1 MTYSGRYADL
11 ADRHLA
17 ATLAVEDAAEAQ
29 DLSPLERITC
39 YTHRRWVHECIASPL
54 HVIVVTGHRWC
65 RQCQT
70 AATAAVDEL
79 SCTVSVTCPRCRQT
93 LDTPAA
99 RQIIR
104 TCNASLTAKH
114 EHQSPAL
121 AKRPPRT
128 NTPTSSGRPKMHL
141 TQGIHG

>member
-1 MTYSGRYADL
+1 MAHSGRYADL

-17 ATLAVEDAAEAQ
+17 ATLAVEDAAEAH

-54 HVIVVTGHRWC
+54 HIIVVTGHRWC
-65 RQCQT
+65 RQSQT

-79 SCTVSVTCPRCRQT
+79 SSTVSMTCPRCQQT

-104 TCNASLTAKH
+104 TCNASLAMKH
-114 EHQSPAL
+114 EHRSPAP
-121 AKRPPRT
+121 AKRPSRT
-128 NTPTSSGRPKMHL
+128 NTRTSCGSRKSTSP
-141 TQGIHG
+141 